1 MPFRV
6 NPPMRYFVIL
16 VLVNLMWAFQFS
28 GAKLA
33 MAQLGPITVAF
44 LPLAM
49 STLLLAPFIVLERR
63 RRDGQPAGRPR
74 VGTTILQFAV
84 LGTAGTIAAQL
95 FLVWG
100 VQRSL
105 ASNAAVINLTIPV
118 LTAVI
123 AAVLLQERMTRLRWI
138 SFALAIAGVLL
149 VSDMEWRSLQIFH
162 GKYLFGNFLIFLS
175 CCGSAFYN
183 TYSKKLLRRFA
194 PSEVL
199 VYSFIVADLILL
211 ALMLK
216 YEPVSWARLAALESS
231 VWFSLL
237 IIAVFSLSFS
247 MMLFLW
253 VIKHIDVTQ
262 ASLSIYLLPV
272 FGVILSNLTLREK
285 LTLHLVIGGFLVFLS
300 TFLVTIYEG
309 RTRRREE
316 IARAA

>member
-1 MPFRV
+1 
-6 NPPMRYFVIL
+6 MRYFVIL